1 MPNSL
6 KEGINMKQDELEL
19 YHECSFDA
27 FCKKAIRNLAVDA
40 KRIYWKKTMT
50 TSDEELLATYVKS
63 LMTEDTYAL
72 NNYEKIYYVN
82 GLKVVVT
89 NETVGEALKF
99 IMPNKRAVL
108 LLSFFMDYRDSEIAR
123 TLRITNSTV
132 AYRKKQALK
141 QLKVLLEGKKY
152 D

>member
-1 MPNSL
+1 
-6 KEGINMKQDELEL
+6 MKQDELEQ

-63 LMTEDTYAL
+63 IMTEDTYAL

-132 AYRKKQALK
+132 SYRKKQALK
-141 QLKVLLEGKKY
+141 QLKMLLEGKI
-152 D
+152 DV

>member
-1 MPNSL
+1 
-6 KEGINMKQDELEL
+6 MKQDELEL

-63 LMTEDTYAL
+63 IMTEDTYAL

-152 D
+152 G

>member
-1 MPNSL
+1 
-6 KEGINMKQDELEL
+6 MKQDELEL

-27 FCKKAIRNLAVDA
+27 FCKKAIRNLSVDA

-63 LMTEDTYAL
+63 IMTEDTYAL

-152 D
+152 G

>member
-1 MPNSL
+1 MNQ
-6 KEGINMKQDELEL
+6 IELEE
-19 YHECSFDA
+19 YHEYSFDA
-27 FCKKAIRNLAVDA
+27 FCKKAIRNFAVDA
-40 KRIYWKKTMT
+40 KRIYWRKTT
-50 TSDEELLATYVKS
+50 VTSDEDLLASYVKS

-152 D
+152 G

>member
-1 MPNSL
+1 
-6 KEGINMKQDELEL
+6 MKQDELEL

-63 LMTEDTYAL
+63 IMTEDIYDL
-72 NNYEKIYYVN
+72 NKYEKIYYVN

-152 D
+152 G

>member
-1 MPNSL
+1 
-6 KEGINMKQDELEL
+6 MKQDELEL

-40 KRIYWKKTMT
+40 KRIYWKKTMM

-63 LMTEDTYAL
+63 IMTEDTYAL

-108 LLSFFMDYRDSEIAR
+108 LLSFFMDYRDSEIAH

-152 D
+152 G

>member
-1 MPNSL
+1 
-6 KEGINMKQDELEL
+6 MKQDELEL

-63 LMTEDTYAL
+63 IMTEDTYAL

-89 NETVGEALKF
+89 NEIVGEALKF

-152 D
+152 G

>member
-6 KEGINMKQDELEL
+6 KEGINMKQDELEQ

-27 FCKKAIRNLAVDA
+27 FCKKAIRNFAVDA
-40 KRIYWKKTMT
+40 KRIYWKKTT
-50 TSDEELLATYVKS
+50 VTSDEDLLASYVKS
-63 LMTEDTYAL
+63 LMTEDSYNL
-72 NNYEKIYYVN
+72 NKYEKIYYVN
-82 GLKVVVT
+82 GVNVVVT

-108 LLSFFMDYRDSEIAR
+108 LLSFFMDYRDSDIAR

-132 AYRKKQALK
+132 SYRKKQALK
-141 QLKVLLEGKKY
+141 QLKVLLEGKI
-152 D
+152 DE

>member
-1 MPNSL
+1 MNQ
-6 KEGINMKQDELEL
+6 IELEE
-19 YHECSFDA
+19 YHEYSFDA
-27 FCKKAIRNLAVDA
+27 FCKKAIRNFAVDA
-40 KRIYWKKTMT
+40 KRIYWKKTT
-50 TSDEELLATYVKS
+50 VTSDEDLLASHVKS
-63 LMTEDTYAL
+63 LMTEDSYNL
-72 NNYEKIYYVN
+72 NKYEKIYYVN
-82 GLKVVVT
+82 GVKVVVT

-141 QLKVLLEGKKY
+141 QLKVLLEGRI
-152 D
+152 DE

>member
-1 MPNSL
+1 MNQ
-6 KEGINMKQDELEL
+6 IELEE
-19 YHECSFDA
+19 YHEYSFDA
-27 FCKKAIRNLAVDA
+27 FCKKAIRNFAVDA
-40 KRIYWKKTMT
+40 KRIYWKKTT
-50 TSDEELLATYVKS
+50 VTSDEDLLASYVKS

-99 IMPNKRAVL
+99 IMLNKRAVL

-152 D
+152 G

>member
-1 MPNSL
+1 
-6 KEGINMKQDELEL
+6 MKQDELEL

-63 LMTEDTYAL
+63 IMTEDTYAL

-89 NETVGEALKF
+89 NESVGEALKF

-141 QLKVLLEGKKY
+141 QLKVLLEGKI
-152 D
+152 DE

>member
-1 MPNSL
+1 
-6 KEGINMKQDELEL
+6 MKQDELEL

-50 TSDEELLATYVKS
+50 TTDEELLATYVKS
-63 LMTEDTYAL
+63 IVTEDTYNL
-72 NNYEKIYYVN
+72 NKYEKIYYVN

-89 NETVGEALKF
+89 NETVGEALKY

-132 AYRKKQALK
+132 SYRKKQALK
-141 QLKVLLEGKKY
+141 
-152 D
+152 

>member
-1 MPNSL
+1 
-6 KEGINMKQDELEL
+6 MKQDELEL

-63 LMTEDTYAL
+63 IMTEDTYNL
-72 NNYEKIYYVN
+72 NKYERIYYVN

-132 AYRKKQALK
+132 TYRKKQALK

-152 D
+152 G

>member
-63 LMTEDTYAL
+63 IMTEDTYAL

-89 NETVGEALKF
+89 NETVGEALKY

-132 AYRKKQALK
+132 SYRKKQALK
-141 QLKVLLEGKKY
+141 QLKVLLEGKI
-152 D
+152 DE

>member
-1 MPNSL
+1 
-6 KEGINMKQDELEL
+6 MKQDELEL

-63 LMTEDTYAL
+63 IMTEDTYAL

-89 NETVGEALKF
+89 NESVGEALKF

-152 D
+152 G

>member
-40 KRIYWKKTMT
+40 KRLYWKKTMT

-63 LMTEDTYAL
+63 IMTEDTYAL

-152 D
+152 G

>member
-1 MPNSL
+1 
-6 KEGINMKQDELEL
+6 MKQDELEL

-63 LMTEDTYAL
+63 IMTEDIYDL
-72 NNYEKIYYVN
+72 NKYEKIYYVN

-108 LLSFFMDYRDSEIAR
+108 LLSFFMDYRDSEIVR

-152 D
+152 G

>member
-1 MPNSL
+1 
-6 KEGINMKQDELEL
+6 MKQDELEL

-40 KRIYWKKTMT
+40 KRLYWKKTMT

-63 LMTEDTYAL
+63 IMTEDTYTL

-141 QLKVLLEGKKY
+141 QLKLLLEGKKY
-152 D
+152 G

>member
-1 MPNSL
+1 
-6 KEGINMKQDELEL
+6 MKQDELEQ

-63 LMTEDTYAL
+63 IMTEDTYAL

-108 LLSFFMDYRDSEIAR
+108 LLSFFMDFRDSEIAR

-152 D
+152 G

>member
-1 MPNSL
+1 
-6 KEGINMKQDELEL
+6 MKQDELEL

-63 LMTEDTYAL
+63 IMTEDTYAL

-108 LLSFFMDYRDSEIAR
+108 LLSFFMDFRDSEIAR

-141 QLKVLLEGKKY
+141 QLKVLLEGKI
-152 D
+152 DE